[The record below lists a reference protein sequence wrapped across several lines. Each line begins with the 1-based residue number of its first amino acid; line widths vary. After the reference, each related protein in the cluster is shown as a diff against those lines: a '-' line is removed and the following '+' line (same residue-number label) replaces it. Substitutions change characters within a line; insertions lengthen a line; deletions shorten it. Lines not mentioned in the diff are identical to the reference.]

1 MRACVCVC
9 VCVCA
14 CVHVG
19 VDVCV
24 CVYVPEYVRTCC
36 IVWQHCIM
44 KRNVIL
50 SSLCRGLHYC
60 EVLCMD
66 IGCHYC
72 LCIGCIII
80 EIGLRLF
87 FLRNFIFGSV

>member
-1 MRACVCVC
+1 MCVRVCECVRACMRVCGYGC
-9 VCVCA
+9 
-14 CVHVG
+14 
-19 VDVCV
+19 VCV
-24 CVYVPEYVRTCC
+24 CVYVSEYVRTCC

-66 IGCHYC
+66 IGWHYC
-72 LCIGCIII
+72 LCIGCII

-87 FLRNFIFGSV
+87 FLRNFIFESV